1 MSATIS
7 LGVVS
12 YSRVSVEELETD
24 NSVSEALDLATFA
37 NAWHNVEVV
46 CRQYKHIM
54 TLPSRH
60 PQSMTLSTC
69 SSTRLIT

>member
-12 YSRVSVEELETD
+12 YSRVSVEELETN
-24 NSVSEALDLATFA
+24 NSVSEALGLATLA
-37 NAWHNVEVV
+37 DAWHNVEAG
-46 CRQYKHIM
+46 CRQYKHII

-60 PQSMTLSTC
+60 PQSMTLST
-69 SSTRLIT
+69 SSLKRLTT